1 MLRDGG
7 GPAGAAGETI
17 LIDGVLDRVL
27 GSGAGSL
34 ASAAATL
41 ASHHAELTA
50 DAAGQLATGQA
61 VLASLDAKLA
71 AGTGVSLDTETADLV
86 RLQNAY
92 GANAKVIAAAQAMW
106 TQLLDS
112 VR

>member
-1 MLRDGG
+1 M
-7 GPAGAAGETI
+7 
-17 LIDGVLDRVL
+17 
-27 GSGAGSL
+27 
-34 ASAAATL
+34 
-41 ASHHAELTA
+41 
-50 DAAGQLATGQA
+50 
-61 VLASLDAKLA
+61 ASLDAKLA

>member
-1 MLRDGG
+1 SLVATASAIADQHAGLAAAAAAKADT
-7 GPAGAAGETI
+7 AGA
-17 LIDGVLDRVL
+17 VQ
-27 GSGAGSL
+27 S
-34 ASAAATL
+34 
-41 ASHHAELTA
+41 
-50 DAAGQLATGQA
+50 
-61 VLASLDAKLA
+61 SLDAKLA

-92 GANAKVIAAAQAMW
+92 AANAKVIAASQAMW